1 MKIEYTAISKTMGRL
16 CIGSTFLKIAPN
28 CHDKTA
34 EKAGI
39 ITRSTAEKMKLVVL
53 VIIMIRLILQ
63 TILLAKYEI
72 IIP

>member
-1 MKIEYTAISKTMGRL
+1 MGRL
-16 CIGSTFLKIAPN
+16 CIGINFLIMVPN
-28 CHDKTA
+28 CHEKTA
-34 EKAGI
+34 EKAGTS
-39 ITRSTAEKMKLVVL
+39 TRSTALNIKLVVL